1 MGGHLEERSRLAYV
15 LLGVCL
21 VALMASATVVCV
33 GAYRGSFTSTVPVT
47 LYSARSG
54 LMLEP
59 GSDVKMRDVVVGRV
73 SSVHLVDG
81 QAEIAL
87 DIDRDHTRAIPENV
101 TAVIDPTTLFGRKFV
116 TLIRPEHPSATSVS
130 AGSVVRSTGVA
141 TEVNDLLDSLVT
153 VLRTVEPQKVNATL
167 NALSTALQ
175 GARRGGP
182 RRHDGRARHL
192 SVGIQRQPPPTL
204 QRDLVKGAEVAD
216 VLADAAP
223 DLLRTID
230 RVSATS
236 DTITEKEQQFNAFLL
251 SFSGF
256 GNSGHSLFE
265 AAGVSLESTLD
276 AFEPTTALLAQ
287 HAPMYPCFLA
297 DLDQANRFLERT
309 VGGSDQP
316 GLNILG
322 TLLMGDPPYTYPENA
337 PRNGADGP
345 PRCYDP
351 EQPPGH
357 TPFDDGSDAYRP
369 ARTMED
375 LVGNP
380 FAQLMFGGE
389 G

>member
-21 VALMASATVVCV
+21 VALLASATVVCV

-81 QAEIAL
+81 RAEIAL

-141 TEVNDLLDSLVT
+141 TEVNDLLDSLVK

-175 GARRGGP
+175 GRGG
-182 RRHDGRARHL
+182 DLGDMMVELDTYL
-192 SVGIQRQPPPTL
+192 SEFNGSLPTL

-251 SFSGF
+251 SFGGF
-256 GNSGHSLFE
+256 GNSGQSLFE
-265 AAGVSLESTLD
+265 AAGVPLESTLD
-276 AFEPTTALLAQ
+276 ALEPTTALLAQ

-297 DLDQANRFLERT
+297 HLDQANRFLERT

-345 PRCYDP
+345 PQCYDP

-357 TPFDDGSDAYRP
+357 TPFDDGSEAYRP

-380 FAQLMFGGE
+380 FAQFMFGGE